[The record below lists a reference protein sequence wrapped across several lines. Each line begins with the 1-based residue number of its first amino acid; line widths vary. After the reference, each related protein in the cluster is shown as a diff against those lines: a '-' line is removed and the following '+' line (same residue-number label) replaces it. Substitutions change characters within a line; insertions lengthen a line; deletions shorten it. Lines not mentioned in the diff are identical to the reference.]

1 MPITTLPFDFD
12 ATKAKYLGN
21 FENGSEKWHELR
33 SRGIGG
39 SEVGTIA
46 GLNKWESAY
55 TLWAKK
61 SGLIADQVE
70 QSEAM
75 EAGTLLEKFILEHY
89 FERLNPSLIIYD
101 DVGTY
106 ALDWSHANP
115 DAIYEN
121 EDGTFGIWECKTAR
135 FEDDWNLP
143 KRGERGTGL
152 DIPRSYYSQ
161 VQWYMRVM
169 GFGEAIVSVLF
180 GGQKYREF
188 YVIADK
194 FAQDTD
200 LALATKFWN
209 GLQIG
214 EQPDWDGSISTY
226 ETVRQENPDIVDE
239 SIDIPEDLANEYL
252 LALYNSKNV
261 ETYLMEL
268 KSRVLAFM
276 GNAKSGRMHGVVRV
290 VRQAGRNGAAPYL
303 VNKDGN

>member
-12 ATKAKYLGN
+12 DTPAKFVGN
-21 FENGSEKWHELR
+21 FANGSPEWHEAR
-33 SRGIGG
+33 TKGIGG

-89 FERLNPSLIIYD
+89 FDRLNPDLIIYG
-101 DVGTY
+101 DVGTWRQ
-106 ALDWSHANP
+106 DWSHANP
-115 DAIYEN
+115 DAIYETQ
-121 EDGTFGIWECKTAR
+121 DGQFGIWECKTAR

-194 FAQDTD
+194 YAQDTD
-200 LALATKFWN
+200 LELASKFWA

-214 EQPDWDGSISTY
+214 EAPDWDGSTSTY
-226 ETVRQENPDIVDE
+226 ETVRAENPDIVDE
-239 SIDIPEDLANEYL
+239 AIVLPETLGQDYL
-252 LALYNSKNV
+252 LALNNLKQV
-261 ETYLMEL
+261 EWTVTEL
-268 KSRVLAFM
+268 KSRILAFM
-276 GNAKSGRMHGVVRV
+276 GNAKQGLINGEVRV

-303 VNKDGN
+303 VNKESK

>member
-75 EAGTLLEKFILEHY
+75 EAGTLLEKFILERY

-194 FAQDTD
+194 YAQDTD
-200 LALATKFWN
+200 LEIATKFWN

-214 EQPDWDGSISTY
+214 EQPDWDGSTSTY
-226 ETVRQENPDIVDE
+226 ETVRAENPDITDEAVDLP
-239 SIDIPEDLANEYL
+239 DDFGHDYL
-252 LALYNSKNV
+252 VALHNAKQV
-261 ETYLMEL
+261 EWSVTEL
-268 KSRVLAFM
+268 KSRILAAM
-276 GNAKSGRMHGVVRV
+276 GTSKLGRIHGVVRV

>member
-75 EAGTLLEKFILEHY
+75 EAGTLLEKFILERY